1 MPSNRACGCASTWNA
16 PQEHKRIASLRDTR
30 ATTEL
35 RDTKENTSGYIC
47 SYKLAVS
54 QSQRR
59 TGNRFREW
67 ISICEAQSSPSQA
80 LGIGALC
87 LSLSLYRAGGFK
99 LMALSSLTPFD
110 IEATKNNN
118 NKLVI
123 LGKTLWMK
131 QNPAKFALISAQ
143 NKQTNTQTR
152 NRDPDSQV
160 SVAVCRC
167 LYLYLYLQMYLQQS
181 AASASVPR
189 CIFSCRWTYF
199 SLTHRIL
206 WPGTVT
212 HLLP

>member
-80 LGIGALC
+80 LALAPSVC
-87 LSLSLYRAGGFK
+87 PTLYKAGGFK

-152 NRDPDSQV
+152 DRDPDSQV

-167 LYLYLYLQMYLQQS
+167 LYLQMYLQQS
-181 AASASVPR
+181 AASASVP
-189 CIFSCRWTYF
+189 CYIFSCRWTYF